1 MVTQTGRRSHRQG
14 VGCRLEAAS
23 RGEQMTASVIPLPLK
38 GSALQ
43 DLDANA
49 AELLAGGQAAT
60 LTAARI
66 SLLLK
71 SIQAKRAEFVAVID
85 DLQVRPPNGDAQVD
99 RINADL
105 RVAAVKGLGQIDQ
118 MIRILDF
125 LLPGTAMRDPLG

>member
-1 MVTQTGRRSHRQG
+1 
-14 VGCRLEAAS
+14 
-23 RGEQMTASVIPLPLK
+23 MTASVIPLPLK

-49 AELLAGGQAAT
+49 AELLAGGRAAT

-71 SIQAKRAEFVAVID
+71 SIQAKRAELVAVID
-85 DLQVRPPNGDAQVD
+85 DFQARPPNADAQVD
-99 RINADL
+99 RINEDL

-118 MIRILDF
+118 MIRILEVLMSDAAMGDP
-125 LLPGTAMRDPLG
+125 PG